1 MRNAGFMMMK
11 YGGIFGAGDR
21 VRTGDIDLGKVALY
35 QLSYSRSMG
44 TFIFPQEQSRC
55 QTLWRSHS
63 FETSYKLVGN
73 LFPCGRL
80 LFVGGAGSFADR
92 ARAGV
97 NPASNSSRQANRRFH
112 TVVENSVEIKR
123 NWCVKTMN
131 AWDQIR
137 NYLQL
142 KVSAENYSNW
152 LKGTAFAGL
161 DGSTLYVSVPDRETR
176 VWLEREFPSMVRGAI
191 QELALPVKHVTYEA
205 EPARGPMNQAVATV
219 ESNDPEQASGSLNPK
234 FTFETFVV
242 GACNQFAHAAARS
255 VATNPSRSYNPLFLY
270 GGVGMGK
277 THLMHAIGRELMDK
291 HGAMRII
298 YTSSERFMNEMIACI
313 RTERMQQFHQRYRE
327 ADVLLIDDIQI
338 LGTKERTQDE
348 FFHTFNELH
357 DHQKQIVI
365 SSDSPPKEIPGLV
378 ERLRSRFEWG
388 LIADIQAPDLET
400 KMAILDKKAEAENI
414 HLPDDVRS
422 FMASKTKSNVRELEG
437 ALVKL
442 MAYSSLTGTPINLHM
457 AQQVLKHLVHV
468 QDRRVTMDSIQKAV
482 AEHFQVKPSQLKE
495 KSNTKKIVY
504 PRQVAMYLVKELT
517 NASLPEIGR
526 AFGGKHHTTV
536 IHSINKIEKER
547 HIDPELNR
555 ILHRLM
561 DSLQ

>member
-1 MRNAGFMMMK
+1 
-11 YGGIFGAGDR
+11 
-21 VRTGDIDLGKVALY
+21 
-35 QLSYSRSMG
+35 
-44 TFIFPQEQSRC
+44 
-55 QTLWRSHS
+55 
-63 FETSYKLVGN
+63 
-73 LFPCGRL
+73 
-80 LFVGGAGSFADR
+80 
-92 ARAGV
+92 
-97 NPASNSSRQANRRFH
+97 
-112 TVVENSVEIKR
+112 
-123 NWCVKTMN
+123 MN

-142 KVSAENYSNW
+142 KVSAENYNNW
-152 LKGTAFAGL
+152 LKGTTFAGL
-161 DGSTLYVSVPDRETR
+161 DGTTLFVTVPDRETR
-176 VWLEREFPSMVRGAI
+176 AWLEREFPVMIRSAI

-205 EPARGPMNQAVATV
+205 EATRGPMNQAMATV
-219 ESNDPEQASGSLNPK
+219 EASDVESASGSLNPK
-234 FTFETFVV
+234 FTFDTFVV

-291 HGAMRII
+291 HGSMRII

-327 ADVLLIDDIQI
+327 ADVLLVDDIQI
-338 LGTKERTQDE
+338 LGTKERTQEE

-442 MAYSSLTGTPINLHM
+442 IAYSSLTGTPINLHM

-482 AEHFQVKPSQLKE
+482 AEHFQLKPAQLKE

-517 NASLPEIGR
+517 SASLPEIGR

-536 IHSINKIEKER
+536 IHSVNKIEKER